1 METQDI
7 KKMLGSVQDE
17 AVSLAAGRQMRAWRQ
32 LQPALWGEVSSAA
45 GTTHAAGFW
54 ASRLLTLGAVATI
67 AVAVGLMA
75 FLPSAQSGGAHYATS
90 AQPDIYATT
99 FYSSQAHADVVWI
112 SGLQSVE
119 ETGNTP

>member
-17 AVSLAAGRQMRAWRQ
+17 ALSIAAGRQMRAWHQ

-45 GTTHAAGFW
+45 GERAGFW

-67 AVAVGLMA
+67 AVAVSLMA
-75 FLPSAQSGGAHYATS
+75 FLPSAQSGGAHYATA
-90 AQPDIYATT
+90 AQPDISATT